1 MLNMMPSALHEAQ
14 QHIRFDRAQR
24 KHKRTGPSDP
34 ELLLTPEIL
43 LYVSVFYPVTLQCEV
58 FQ

>member
-1 MLNMMPSALHEAQ
+1 MVPSALPEAQ

-24 KHKRTGPSDP
+24 KPSDP
-34 ELLLTPEIL
+34 ELVLTLEIQ

>member
-1 MLNMMPSALHEAQ
+1 MLNMVPSALHEGQ

-24 KHKRTGPSDP
+24 KQKRAGPSDP
-34 ELLLTPEIL
+34 ELVLTLEIQ
-43 LYVSVFYPVTLQCEV
+43 LYVSVFYPVTLQCDM